1 MAAHTAEEMQKHVR
15 IYLVVFAT
23 LAGLT
28 LITVAISYLD
38 LTMTLAVIIAIF
50 VATVKA
56 SLVATYFMHLISE
69 RGLIFWILGFTILF
83 FAVCLMIPALSD
95 YDMKLLIR

>member
-15 IYLVVFAT
+15 IYLVVFAA

-38 LTMTLAVIIAIF
+38 LTLKLAVIVAIF

-69 RGLIFWILGFTILF
+69 RGLIFWILAFTVLF
-83 FAVCLMIPALSD
+83 FAVCLMVPVLAEH
-95 YDMKLLIR
+95 DMRSLIK